1 MTPPQWCALCLV
13 GHCSPTASL
22 TLVEPDGH
30 RRLVNSLDEPDVI
43 RAAAGVKQLLMVT
56 MQPVNLALTT
66 YGGTPVC
73 AWHLDEEIGRRRLCR

>member
-1 MTPPQWCALCLV
+1 MTVLQWCALCLV

-22 TLVEPDGH
+22 QLVEPNGSRTQVDS
-30 RRLVNSLDEPDVI
+30 RDQVSLI
-43 RAAAGVKQLLMVT
+43 REAAGVKQLLDVT
-56 MQPVNLALTT
+56 GRPLNLALTT